1 MTAPALAMP
10 TPQPKLEIRHLDK
23 SFGTG
28 AQQIEILRDI
38 NLDLA
43 ANEFVSLVGTSG
55 CGKSTLLSIVA
66 GLEAFDDPS
75 GSPDYSPVRIDGV
88 PVFEAGL
95 DRGVV
100 FQSYTLLPW
109 LTARQNVEFALQAAG
124 MEAAERRRVADE
136 HMALVKLERFADA
149 YPSELSGGMKQR
161 VAIARALSY
170 RPKML
175 LMDEPFGALDA
186 LTRQQMQE
194 LLMQVW
200 EQHRL
205 TVLFVTH
212 DVEEAVYLSD
222 RIVVMGIGPGRI
234 RETFRVDLPRPR
246 TPEMVESEAF
256 LSLQHRVLKAIR
268 EAAQRLPA

>member
-1 MTAPALAMP
+1 MRRGTEVSE
-10 TPQPKLEIRHLDK
+10 PKLRIAALDK
-23 SFGTG
+23 WFPTKTG
-28 AQQIEILRDI
+28 PVQILQGID
-38 NLDLA
+38 LDLA
-43 ANEFVSLVGTSG
+43 DNEFVSLVGTSG

-66 GLEAFDDPS
+66 GLQAFDDGVLLS
-75 GSPDYSPVRIDGV
+75 DGV
-88 PVFEAGL
+88 PLIAPGL

-109 LTARQNVEFALQAAG
+109 LTAQENVEFALKAAG
-124 MEAAERRRVADE
+124 RSKSECRDVARQHLE
-136 HMALVKLERFADA
+136 LVKLERFADR
-149 YPSELSGGMKQR
+149 YPAQLSGGMKQR

-186 LTRQQMQE
+186 LTRHQMQE
-194 LLMQVW
+194 LLTRIW
-200 EQHRL
+200 EEHRL

-222 RIVVMGIGPGRI
+222 RIVVMSTGPGRI

-246 TPEMVESEAF
+246 HSDMIATTAF
-256 LSLQHRVLKAIR
+256 IDLQRRVITSIR
-268 EAAQRLPA
+268 EGSVRAEADG